1 MSFEIDSREAFN
13 RLISAVEE
21 EELLENGMMDISREL
36 FFKHE
41 IEFYHVTTHETVP
54 ITKDT
59 DTEIAT
65 PSFEEKKE
73 AGEKFE
79 IGKKEWVK
87 RKIRGIVN
95 SMISN
100 VIERYEYRFGTNRPP
115 GDNIGS
121 IDWLIRVLKITLI
134 QVAEEMPEYVKKT
147 IEDLEMRRD
156 LAKTDIAKERIQ
168 AGIDI
173 LKAEYGGI

>member
-1 MSFEIDSREAFN
+1 
-13 RLISAVEE
+13 
-21 EELLENGMMDISREL
+21 
-36 FFKHE
+36 
-41 IEFYHVTTHETVP
+41 
-54 ITKDT
+54 
-59 DTEIAT
+59 
-65 PSFEEKKE
+65 
-73 AGEKFE
+73 
-79 IGKKEWVK
+79 
-87 RKIRGIVN
+87 
-95 SMISN
+95 MISN